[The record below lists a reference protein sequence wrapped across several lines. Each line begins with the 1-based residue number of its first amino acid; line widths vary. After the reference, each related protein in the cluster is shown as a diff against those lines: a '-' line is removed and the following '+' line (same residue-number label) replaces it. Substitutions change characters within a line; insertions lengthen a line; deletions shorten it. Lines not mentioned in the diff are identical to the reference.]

1 MALLDRTFYG
11 NNALEWMI
19 AAAIA
24 VGITLVLAMVRL
36 IASRRLKPRT
46 FPLGLLLVVVRHTRY
61 IFLAFIG
68 IGIGSTY
75 LTLPGKSLRALGIV
89 VTLVTLFQI
98 AWWGHGVMRFWVKRV
113 ITERAGS
120 DLGSVTA
127 IRTFGTIG
135 LVALWAVILLA
146 VIATLGID
154 VTALVAGLGIGG
166 IAIALAVQN
175 IVGDLFASVSI
186 IVDKP
191 FVVGDFIQVED
202 LLGSV
207 QQIGL
212 KTTRLNSLSGEQLI
226 FGNGDLLKSRIH
238 NYKRM
243 AERRVVFSIRIEY
256 GTPQELVEKV
266 STMIRDAITA
276 QSPVRMDRAHFKE
289 YGESALVYEAVYY
302 VLSPD
307 YNVYMDIQ
315 QAINY
320 QLYRGF
326 HESGINIAL
335 PARSVTLHVSPGD
348 GEALGAVNT
357 LHADDTH
364 GNQSP
369 TPSSTRREPAGANP
383 ASRRSAAHS

>member
-1 MALLDRTFYG
+1 MGLLERNYYG
-11 NNALEWMI
+11 NSASEWMI
-19 AAAIA
+19 AAGIA
-24 VGITLVLAMVRL
+24 VGITLVLAMVRVV
-36 IASRRLKPRT
+36 ASRRLRPKT

-68 IGIGSTY
+68 VGIGATY
-75 LTLPGKSLRALGIV
+75 LTLPGKTLRILGIV
-89 VTLVTLFQI
+89 ITLLTLFQI
-98 AWWGHGVMRFWVKRV
+98 AWWGHGVMRFWVRRV
-113 ITERAGS
+113 ITQRAES

-191 FVVGDFIQVED
+191 FVVGDFIQVEN

-243 AERRVVFSIRIEY
+243 MERRVVFTIRVEY

-266 STMIRDAITA
+266 PGMIRDAITE

-320 QLYRGF
+320 QLYGGF
-326 HESGINIAL
+326 DSAGIKMAL
-335 PARSVTLHVSPGD
+335 PTRTVMLQVSPD
-348 GEALGAVNT
+348 AAEAL
-357 LHADDTH
+357 
-364 GNQSP
+364 
-369 TPSSTRREPAGANP
+369 
-383 ASRRSAAHS
+383 SAAHS

>member
-1 MALLDRTFYG
+1 MGLLDRNYYG
-11 NNALEWMI
+11 NSAPEWMI
-19 AAAIA
+19 AAGIA

-36 IASRRLKPRT
+36 AASRRLRPKT

-68 IGIGSTY
+68 IGIGATY
-75 LTLPGKSLRALGIV
+75 LTLPGKTLRILGIV

-98 AWWGHGVMRFWVKRV
+98 AWWGHGVTRFWVKRV
-113 ITERAGS
+113 IARRAES
-120 DLGSVTA
+120 DVGSVTA

-135 LVALWAVILLA
+135 LVALWAVIMLA

-243 AERRVVFSIRIEY
+243 VERRVVFVIRIEY
-256 GTPQELVEKV
+256 GTSQELVERV
-266 STMIRDAITA
+266 PDMIRAAITA
-276 QSPVRMDRAHFKE
+276 QPLTRLDRAHFKE

-307 YNVYMDIQ
+307 YNKYMDIQ

-320 QLYRGF
+320 QLYAGF
-326 HESGINIAL
+326 RDSGINLAL
-335 PARSVTLHVSPGD
+335 PTHTVMLHVSGAD
-348 GEALGAVNT
+348 SEALSARLGD
-357 LHADDTH
+357 HADGTRAA
-364 GNQSP
+364 P
-369 TPSSTRREPAGANP
+369 WSTSQESGANP
-383 ASRRSAAHS
+383 ASHRSAARS

>member
-1 MALLDRTFYG
+1 MTFLDTQFYG
-11 NNALEWMI
+11 NTALEWMI

-24 VGITLVLAMVRL
+24 TGVALLLAVVRIVL
-36 IASRRLKPRT
+36 SRRLRPTT
-46 FPLGLLLVVVRHTRY
+46 FPRGFVLVIVRHTRY
-61 IFLAFIG
+61 LFLVMLGVA
-68 IGIGSTY
+68 IGSGY
-75 LTLPGKSLRALGIV
+75 LALPARTSRIVAVV
-89 VTLVTLFQI
+89 VTLAALFQI
-98 AWWGHGVMRFWVKRV
+98 AWWGHGATKFWVKRV
-113 ITERAGS
+113 IARRVES
-120 DLGSVTA
+120 DVGSVTA
-127 IRTFGTIG
+127 IRTFGTIA
-135 LVALWAVILLA
+135 LVALWAVIMLA

-243 AERRVVFSIRIEY
+243 AERRVVFVIRIAY
-256 GTPQELVEKV
+256 GTSQELVEKV
-266 STMIRDAITA
+266 PDMIRGAITA
-276 QSPVRMDRAHFKE
+276 QPLTRLDRAHFKE

-307 YNVYMDIQ
+307 YNKYMDIQ

-320 QLYRGF
+320 ELYAAFRD
-326 HESGINIAL
+326 SGISLAL
-335 PARSVTLHVSPGD
+335 PTRAVMLHMSGD
-348 GEALGAVNT
+348 DSEALGAR
-357 LHADDTH
+357 LGSRSDDTH
-364 GNQSP
+364 AEQWSM
-369 TPSSTRREPAGANP
+369 REGSETNSAPH
-383 ASRRSAAHS
+383 RSAAR

>member
-1 MALLDRTFYG
+1 MTFLDTQLYG
-11 NNALEWMI
+11 NTALAWMI
-19 AAAIA
+19 ASAIA
-24 VGITLVLAMVRL
+24 GGVTLVFA
-36 IASRRLKPRT
+36 IARIVLSRRLEPTNFPR
-46 FPLGLLLVVVRHTRY
+46 GLTLVVVRHTRY
-61 IFLAFIG
+61 LFLALIG
-68 IGIGSTY
+68 IGVGSTY
-75 LTLPGKSLRALGIV
+75 LDLSGRTSRILGIV
-89 VTLVTLFQI
+89 ITLVTLFQI
-98 AWWGHGVMRFWVKRV
+98 AWWGHGVMRFWVQRV
-113 ITERAGS
+113 TARRAES
-120 DLGSVTA
+120 DVGSVTA

-135 LVALWAVILLA
+135 LVGLWAVILLA
-146 VIATLGID
+146 VIATLGVD

-191 FVVGDFIQVED
+191 FVVGDFIQVEN

-243 AERRVVFSIRIEY
+243 MERRVVFTIRVEY

-266 STMIRDAITA
+266 PDMIRAAITA
-276 QSPVRMDRAHFKE
+276 QSPVRMDRSHFKE

-320 QLYRGF
+320 QLYGGF
-326 HESGINIAL
+326 RSAGINMAL
-335 PARSVTLHVSPGD
+335 PTRTVMLHVAPGD
-348 GEALGAVNT
+348 GEAIGAIANPHT
-357 LHADDTH
+357 ADS
-364 GNQSP
+364 GLAQLSA
-369 TPSSTRREPAGANP
+369 RRESAGANP

>member
-1 MALLDRTFYG
+1 MNFLDTQFYG
-11 NNALEWMI
+11 NAALEWLI
-19 AAAIA
+19 SAAIA
-24 VGITLVLAMVRL
+24 ATIALILAIVRLVVSRKLQPTTVLRGFTLV
-36 IASRRLKPRT
+36 IA
-46 FPLGLLLVVVRHTRY
+46 RHTRY
-61 IFLAFIG
+61 LFLVMVG
-68 IGIGSTY
+68 VGIGSAY
-75 LTLPGKSLRALGIV
+75 LTLPARTSRMLGV
-89 VTLVTLFQI
+89 VITLVALFQV
-98 AWWGHGVMRFWVKRV
+98 AWWGHGVTRFWVNRV
-113 ITERAGS
+113 IARRAES
-120 DLGSVTA
+120 DIGSVTA

-191 FVVGDFIQVED
+191 FVVGDFIQVEN

-207 QQIGL
+207 QHIGL

-243 AERRVVFSIRIEY
+243 AERRVVFTIRVEY
-256 GTPQELVEKV
+256 GTPQELVERV
-266 STMIRDAITA
+266 PTMIRAAITA

-289 YGESALVYEAVYY
+289 YGESALIYEVVYY
-302 VLSPD
+302 VLRPD

-320 QLYRGF
+320 RLYSEFRDA
-326 HESGINIAL
+326 GIRMAPTRTVL
-335 PARSVTLHVSPGD
+335 LHVSSHD
-348 GEALGAVNT
+348 GEALGDVVDS
-357 LHADDTH
+357 DDTD
-364 GNQSP
+364 SRAARA
-369 TPSSTRREPAGANP
+369 TRRRELADVTS
-383 ASRRSAAHS
+383 ASLSSDAHS